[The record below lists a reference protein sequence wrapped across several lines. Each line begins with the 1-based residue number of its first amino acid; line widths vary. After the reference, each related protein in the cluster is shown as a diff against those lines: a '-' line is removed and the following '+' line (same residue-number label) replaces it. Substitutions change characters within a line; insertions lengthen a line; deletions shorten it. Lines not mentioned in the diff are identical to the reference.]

1 MDPQTPSKRAWRLSR
16 RQHAVI
22 SREQLLAIGFSAD
35 AIKHRVKA
43 GRLHPKYRGVY
54 AVGRP
59 ELTRHG
65 EWMAAVLACGPGA
78 ALSHS
83 SAAALWEIRPDLRG
97 TIEISGRT
105 TYERPGITAH
115 RRRRFEA
122 TRRLNIPV
130 TSPVQTLL
138 DLSGTLT
145 DDELEAAVN
154 EADKRNLISADKL
167 RAALEGRARPARL
180 RRLLDRRTFVLTD
193 SALERH
199 FRPLALRAGL
209 PKPLTRAQVN
219 GYRVDFYWPELRLV
233 VETDGLT
240 YHRTPAQQTTDR
252 RRDQIHAA
260 AGLTTLRFT
269 HAQVRFDQSHVTT
282 TLAAVAARLG

>member
-1 MDPQTPSKRAWRLSR
+1 MATQSPSRRAWSLSR

-22 SREQLLAIGFSAD
+22 SREQLLAIGFTAP
-35 AIKHRVKA
+35 AIKHRIQT

-59 ELTRHG
+59 ELTRYG

-83 SAAALWEIRPDLRG
+83 SAAALHEIRPDLRG
-97 TIEISGRT
+97 TIEVSGPS

-115 RRRRFEA
+115 RRRQFEA
-122 TRRLNIPV
+122 TRRFNIPV

-138 DLSGTLT
+138 DLSRTLT

-154 EADKRNLISADKL
+154 EADKLNLL
-167 RAALEGRARPARL
+167 RADALRRALEGRKGGARL
-180 RRLLDRRTFVLTD
+180 RKLLDRRTFVLTE
-193 SALERH
+193 SRLERR
-199 FRPLALRAGL
+199 FLPLVREAGL
-209 PKPLTRAQVN
+209 PKPVTRTRLN
-219 GYRVDFYWPELRLV
+219 GYKVDFYWPQLSLI

-240 YHRTPAQQTTDR
+240 YHRTPAEQAADR
-252 RRDQIHAA
+252 VRDQVHAV

-269 HAQVRFDQSHVTT
+269 HAQVAFDRPHVTA